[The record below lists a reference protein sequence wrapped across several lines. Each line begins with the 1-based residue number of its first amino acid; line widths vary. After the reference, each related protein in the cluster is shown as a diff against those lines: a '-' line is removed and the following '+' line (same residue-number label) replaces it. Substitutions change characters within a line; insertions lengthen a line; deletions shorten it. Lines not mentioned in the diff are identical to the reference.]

1 MKVPRTKGFLAM
13 LAAMAPFAALTR
25 PSRNAPYLGGGVSGR
40 HRARFNLGGLP
51 PAWKGKVQ
59 ARKNRGGK

>member
-1 MKVPRTKGFLAM
+1 MKLSKRFILTAGIGVFLAS
-13 LAAMAPFAALTR
+13 LVGPYRSTR
-25 PSRNAPYLGGGVSGR
+25 DLSVGGASGAY
-40 HRARFNLGGLP
+40 RARFNLGGLP